1 MSAYGT
7 KVVGT
12 TVSLTLH
19 PLLELLL
26 KALRDAVVNRGLT
39 TQNRLNIPTV
49 APTTPYDGDIYFD
62 KNTLKLKIYVND
74 GNSSQWVQL

>member
-7 KVVGT
+7 KVVAVLDTQSTFGT
-12 TVSLTLH
+12 TVKS
-19 PLLELLL
+19 
-26 KALRDAVVNRGLT
+26 LRDAVVNRGLT